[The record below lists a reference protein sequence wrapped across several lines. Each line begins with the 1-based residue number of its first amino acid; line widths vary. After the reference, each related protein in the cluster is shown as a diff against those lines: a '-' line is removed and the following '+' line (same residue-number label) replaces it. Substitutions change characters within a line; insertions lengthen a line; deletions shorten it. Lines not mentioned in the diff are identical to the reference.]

1 MVLLSHLAWADG
13 ACHWAGSGSAATGA
27 FGQALAKGP
36 LYVGLG
42 AWLAGLAVSLTPCVY
57 PMIAVTVSIFG
68 ASQARTRWQGAG
80 PSASFVLGIV
90 AMFVPLGVAAG
101 LTGSMMSAWLQ
112 NPWVIGAVSV
122 FFLVM
127 AASLFGAF
135 EIALPPSLQNRL
147 NEIGGVGHRGAFLL
161 GLVCGLVATPCT
173 GPWLTG
179 MVTWIAQT
187 GSATYG
193 ALSMLAFALGLG
205 LPFFLVGAFAI
216 QLPKSGKWMVH
227 VKSVLGL
234 VMVVVALYF
243 AGTVLPWLTRYARP
257 TPAFLGGSAC
267 AVLLGLGLGAVHRS
281 FADPRFS
288 VKLGKSLGIVLTSLG
303 AHQLVVGA
311 LTPTASLTWKPVD
324 FQTAQVE
331 AARTR
336 RPLLVDFTA
345 AWCVAC
351 KELDK
356 RTFSDPSVAREAGRF
371 LAVKVDMTHE
381 TPATETVKEKQAV
394 VGLPTVIAYDSTGK
408 EAVRCTDFVP
418 AGEFLRTLEGVR

>member
-1 MVLLSHLAWADG
+1 MIPLKKMIGSAVGLATLLLGHAAWADG
-13 ACHWAGSGSAATGA
+13 ACRWAGAGSATTGA

-36 LYVGLG
+36 LYAGLG

-68 ASQARTRWQGAG
+68 ATQAKSRSAGAG
-80 PSASFVLGIV
+80 LSASFVLGIV

-101 LTGSMMSAWLQ
+101 LTGSMMS
-112 NPWVIGAVSV
+112 
-122 FFLVM
+122 
-127 AASLFGAF
+127 
-135 EIALPPSLQNRL
+135 
-147 NEIGGVGHRGAFLL
+147 
-161 GLVCGLVATPCT
+161 VATPCT
-173 GPWLTG
+173 GPFLTG
-179 MVTWIAQT
+179 MLAWIAQT
-187 GSATYG
+187 GSGTYG

-227 VKSVLGL
+227 VKSALGL

-243 AGTVLPWLTRYARP
+243 AGTALPWLTHYARP
-257 TPAFLGGSAC
+257 TPAFLGGAAL

-281 FADPRFS
+281 FADPRLS
-288 VKLGKSLGIVLTSLG
+288 VKLGKSVGILLAGVG
-303 AHQLVVGA
+303 AQQLIVGA
-311 LTPTASLTWKPVD
+311 LMPTTSLTWKPVD
-324 FQTAQVE
+324 FATARAE
-331 AARTR
+331 ATGARQ
-336 RPLLVDFTA
+336 PLLVDFTA

-371 LAVKVDMTHE
+371 LAVKVDMTQE
-381 TPATETVKEKQAV
+381 TTATETVKEQNRVA
-394 VGLPTVIAYDSTGK
+394 GLPTVIAFDSTGK

-418 AGEFLRTLEGVR
+418 AREFLRTLERVR

>member
-1 MVLLSHLAWADG
+1 M
-13 ACHWAGSGSAATGA
+13 
-27 FGQALAKGP
+27 
-36 LYVGLG
+36 
-42 AWLAGLAVSLTPCVY
+42 
-57 PMIAVTVSIFG
+57 
-68 ASQARTRWQGAG
+68 
-80 PSASFVLGIV
+80 
-90 AMFVPLGVAAG
+90 
-101 LTGSMMSAWLQ
+101 
-112 NPWVIGAVSV
+112 
-122 FFLVM
+122 
-127 AASLFGAF
+127 
-135 EIALPPSLQNRL
+135 
-147 NEIGGVGHRGAFLL
+147 
-161 GLVCGLVATPCT
+161 
-173 GPWLTG
+173 
-179 MVTWIAQT
+179 
-187 GSATYG
+187 
-193 ALSMLAFALGLG
+193 
-205 LPFFLVGAFAI
+205 
-216 QLPKSGKWMVH
+216 
-227 VKSVLGL
+227 
-234 VMVVVALYF
+234 
-243 AGTVLPWLTRYARP
+243 
-257 TPAFLGGSAC
+257 
-267 AVLLGLGLGAVHRS
+267 LLGLGLGAVHRS
-281 FADPRFS
+281 FTDPRFS

-324 FQTAQVE
+324 FQTAQAE

>member
-1 MVLLSHLAWADG
+1 
-13 ACHWAGSGSAATGA
+13 
-27 FGQALAKGP
+27 
-36 LYVGLG
+36 
-42 AWLAGLAVSLTPCVY
+42 
-57 PMIAVTVSIFG
+57 
-68 ASQARTRWQGAG
+68 
-80 PSASFVLGIV
+80 
-90 AMFVPLGVAAG
+90 
-101 LTGSMMSAWLQ
+101 
-112 NPWVIGAVSV
+112 
-122 FFLVM
+122 M

-135 EIALPPSLQNRL
+135 ELALPASLQNRL

-173 GPWLTG
+173 GPFLTG
-179 MVTWIAQT
+179 MLAWIAQT
-187 GSATYG
+187 GSAAYG

-227 VKSVLGL
+227 VKSALGL

-257 TPAFLGGSAC
+257 TPAFLGGAAL
-267 AVLLGLGLGAVHRS
+267 AVLCGLGLGAVHRS
-281 FADPRFS
+281 FSDPRPW

-311 LTPTASLTWKPVD
+311 LTPTGSLTWKPVD
-324 FQTAQVE
+324 FAAARAE
-331 AARTR
+331 AASAR
-336 RPLLVDFTA
+336 RPLLVDFPA

-381 TPATETVKEKQAV
+381 TPATETIKEQNQV
-394 VGLPTVIAYDSTGK
+394 VGLPTVIAFDSTGK

-418 AGEFLRTLEGVR
+418 AREFLRTLEGVR